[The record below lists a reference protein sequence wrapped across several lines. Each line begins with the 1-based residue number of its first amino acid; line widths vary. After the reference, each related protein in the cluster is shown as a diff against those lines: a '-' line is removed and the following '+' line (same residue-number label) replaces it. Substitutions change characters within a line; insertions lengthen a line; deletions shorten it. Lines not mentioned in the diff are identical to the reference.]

1 MDRDIHSH
9 RLQPN
14 TVDTAEQPETAG
26 IITGTTEYLET
37 CSLVLNAVGIH
48 HSLDRQHSTL
58 IVPAPYAKAAELQLS
73 LYFKENKG
81 WPQRPE
87 PVKIHSSTEKPPTI
101 LMIGGLA
108 IFYLVTGP
116 WQDQVFWFQSGAVN
130 SRAILEQG
138 EWWRLITALTLHAD
152 QVHLLGNCV
161 IGGFL
166 VHMLCKTI
174 GPGLGWLSLI
184 ICGALGN
191 FLNIML
197 RDQVHLSVGFSTSIF
212 AAIGLFSGLQILAR
226 KKTQVR
232 EILIP
237 LGAGAGLLAM
247 LGTEGERT
255 DLGAHFFGFAC
266 GLIFGFL
273 LNQFSL
279 QKIIDNHQLQH
290 KLFLLTLIIIG
301 VSWMA
306 A

>member
-1 MDRDIHSH
+1 MDRDISTLHLH
-9 RLQPN
+9 QQMADQP
-14 TVDTAEQPETAG
+14 DTPA
-26 IITGTTEYLET
+26 IITGTREYLET
-37 CSLVLNAVGIH
+37 CSLVLNSVGIH
-48 HSLDRQHSTL
+48 HSIDLQHSMLT
-58 IVPAPYAKAAELQLS
+58 IPAPYIKAAEQHLT

-81 WPQRPE
+81 WPERPE
-87 PVKIHSSTEKPPTI
+87 PADIPSSTEKPPTL

-116 WQDQVFWFQSGAVN
+116 WQDNVSWFKSGAVD

-184 ICGALGN
+184 TCGALGN
-191 FLNIML
+191 LLNIIV

-226 KKTQVR
+226 KKTQLKDL
-232 EILIP
+232 LIP

-247 LGTEGERT
+247 LGSEGERT

-266 GLIFGFL
+266 GLAVGFL
-273 LNQFSL
+273 MNRFAI
-279 QKIIDNHQLQH
+279 QKIIDNHRLQQ
-290 KLFLLTLIIIG
+290 KLFFLALLTIA